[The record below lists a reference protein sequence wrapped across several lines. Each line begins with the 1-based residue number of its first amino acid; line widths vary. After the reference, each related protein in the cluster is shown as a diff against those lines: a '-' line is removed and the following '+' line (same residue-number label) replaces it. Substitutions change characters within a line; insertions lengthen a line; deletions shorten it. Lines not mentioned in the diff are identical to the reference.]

1 MGETYL
7 NLDSVIAVS
16 GHRCLFSCFPLISLS
31 LGIPIFWHL
40 DLLRPSSLDT
50 ASSPRPI
57 LLVRFTLDIFVLVSV
72 CFNSM
77 LFWDRKRTSKYHFIL
92 QSLHQVLPS
101 IASYYRACT
110 KYFPA
115 LLRTTKFAQSQST
128 SQYCFALQSLRKVL
142 PSTTLEYTI
151 QSFYWKTVFTQRSFH
166 TKKFFLPEYFT
177 QNRFY
182 TARPDPG
189 AKATKNTILKHF
201 FWKEV
206 WKENHQRQNGQKPA
220 DKSPSQP
227 WCSNSNTIDGDSM
240 VESWRCLESIIN
252 GPWLPHGFHDW
263 KKTHL
268 YTPPLWIQYI
278 VHPYVHPRISF
289 GIQWPFSH
297 GIPKLSGTAMAAFRA
312 GEASWLMMCW
322 ATTEATPFVELSFS
336 WKDTILGAP
345 MGKTPEKPWFS
356 DWLLLLEMF
365 RGCEERWILTQEF
378 ICFVWSIFAYFK
390 VET

>member
-1 MGETYL
+1 L
-7 NLDSVIAVS
+7 
-16 GHRCLFSCFPLISLS
+16 
-31 LGIPIFWHL
+31 
-40 DLLRPSSLDT
+40 
-50 ASSPRPI
+50 
-57 LLVRFTLDIFVLVSV
+57 
-72 CFNSM
+72 
-77 LFWDRKRTSKYHFIL
+77 
-92 QSLHQVLPS
+92 
-101 IASYYRACT
+101 
-110 KYFPA
+110 
-115 LLRTTKFAQSQST
+115 SQS
-128 SQYCFALQSLRKVL
+128 
-142 PSTTLEYTI
+142 
-151 QSFYWKTVFTQRSFH
+151 
-166 TKKFFLPEYFT
+166 
-177 QNRFY
+177 
-182 TARPDPG
+182 
-189 AKATKNTILKHF
+189 
-201 FWKEV
+201 
-206 WKENHQRQNGQKPA
+206 
-220 DKSPSQP
+220 
-227 WCSNSNTIDGDSM
+227 SM
-240 VESWRCLESIIN
+240 
-252 GPWLPHGFHDW
+252 GHGCPMVSMIE